1 MDPYKIIGSSVK
13 TVEPQDPGYYTEVF
27 VLIRERRHPTRFIVH
42 AEGLTESPDDPIC
55 RISVLCSGPT
65 LDDAIT
71 WTRAKIK
78 KANLLMPEMH
88 QARSEERRVGKECR
102 SRWSPYH

>member
-27 VLIRERRHPTRFIVH
+27 VLIRERRHPARFIVY

-55 RISVLCSGPT
+55 CISVLCSGPT

-71 WTRAKIK
+71 SVWAEIK
-78 KANLLMPEMH
+78 KEYLFMPEMH
-88 QARSEERRVGKECR
+88 QAIKEAVKKAKRRKAR
-102 SRWSPYH
+102 N